1 MKEKKG
7 RSVPKPIISSTERTG
22 IKGEIFP
29 NFFSWKWL
37 HFWVFLTTID
47 NTHAY
52 FYLPNLLFCS
62 ELDKYNQARKSKGFD
77 LSVRK
82 KRWFFDLLYI
92 HLFILKIC
100 FTYIYTRKYVSFE
113 IWPLTYN
120 NISFC
125 CEIVSIFSL
134 LLFFL
139 PCVLNIYHFYILSC
153 SCRIWSLE
161 FCH

>member
-1 MKEKKG
+1 MKEKKS

-52 FYLPNLLFCS
+52 FYLQNLLFCS
-62 ELDKYNQARKSKGFD
+62 ELGKYNQARKSKSFD

-92 HLFILKIC
+92 HSFIHPEDLFHLHLHEKIC
-100 FTYIYTRKYVSFE
+100 EFWDLATDIQQHIILLRNCKYFLSTSFFY
-113 IWPLTYN
+113 LAY
-120 NISFC
+120 
-125 CEIVSIFSL
+125 SIFII
-134 LLFFL
+134 F
-139 PCVLNIYHFYILSC
+139 ILSC